1 MTARA
6 RQRAAPWEWDI
17 RESGPADADHTVL
30 LLPGTLAT
38 AAFYDDL
45 MAATRFA
52 GESIKFVAATLPGQ
66 GGTPPSKDISI
77 EGYARLAG
85 TLAADRGCNA
95 VVGHSTGANV
105 AIEMA
110 AAGDFSRPLVLL
122 APSFSRE
129 DESMF
134 PRALD
139 RLGRVFGHLPFA
151 AMLKVIGIA
160 VKGGLPSDRHDALVA
175 ELRKNDPRVV
185 RRHVRLFLE
194 YLDRHG
200 SVAQRLCNSGIRAWV
215 VFGDLDDIGL
225 TDDERRVLGDC
236 PRVTL
241 VTIPD
246 VGHFT
251 LNMVPDRVAEIVLE
265 ALCV

>member
-1 MTARA
+1 MTGQVRG
-6 RQRAAPWEWDI
+6 RQVTWEWDL

-30 LLPGTLAT
+30 LLPGALAT

-45 MAATRFA
+45 VAATRFA

-66 GGTPPSKDISI
+66 GGTPPSENLSI

-85 TLAADRGCNA
+85 KLAADRGCSA
-95 VVGHSTGANV
+95 VVGHSMGANV

-110 AAGDFSRPLVLL
+110 AAGEFSAPLVLL

-134 PRALD
+134 PRVLD
-139 RLGRVFGHLPFA
+139 RLGSVLGYLPFA
-151 AMLKVIGIA
+151 AMLKVIGRA
-160 VKGGLPSDRHDALVA
+160 VKGGLPADRHDALVA
-175 ELRKNDPRVV
+175 ELQKNDPRVV
-185 RRHVRLFLE
+185 RRHIRLYLA

-200 SVAQRLCNSGIRAWV
+200 SVAPRLCDAGTRAWV
-215 VFGDLDDIGL
+215 VFGDLDETGL
-225 TDDERRVLGDC
+225 TDDERRVLEDC

-265 ALCV
+265 ALSA